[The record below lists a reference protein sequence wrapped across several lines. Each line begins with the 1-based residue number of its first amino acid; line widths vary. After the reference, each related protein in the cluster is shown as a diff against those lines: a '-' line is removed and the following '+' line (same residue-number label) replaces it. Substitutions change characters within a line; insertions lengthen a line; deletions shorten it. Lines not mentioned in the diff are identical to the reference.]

1 MADLDTA
8 DAEFDEST
16 EHFATSDLVCRATYR
31 ALDEQAIVVRLHG
44 AHTLNPSTVIN
55 FSDAYRDLCASEP
68 GRCIKTNTI
77 ATCTAVHLDFS
88 GVWLEA
94 SRRIFGGDTT
104 LDRKASASDG
114 LLRQAKLGES
124 RACSN
129 LDLGSNDV
137 DTSDLLCDSTE
148 PR

>member
-1 MADLDTA
+1 VADLDTT
-8 DAEFDEST
+8 DTELDKST
-16 EHFATSDLVCRATYR
+16 EHLATGDLVCRATDR

-44 AHTLNPSTVIN
+44 AHTLNPSTAIN

-68 GRCIKTNTI
+68 VRCIETNTI
-77 ATCTAVHLDFS
+77 ATCTAVYLDFS

-94 SRRIFGGDTT
+94 NCRIFGGDAT

-114 LLRQAKLGES
+114 LLCQAKLGES
-124 RACSN
+124 RACGN
-129 LDLGSNDV
+129 LDLGSDDV
-137 DTSDLLCDSTE
+137 DTSDLLYETTE